1 MNMKM
6 LGEFV
11 AKERKRQGVSQ
22 LELSQAADT
31 GRRFVVDLESG
42 KETIHAGKMLKVL
55 ATLGVRVELISPEE
69 S

>member
-1 MNMKM
+1 MDMKK
-6 LGEFV
+6 LGEFI
-11 AKERKRQGVSQ
+11 ARERKRQGVSQ

-31 GRRFVVDLESG
+31 GRRFVVDLEAG

-55 ATLGVRVELISPEE
+55 ETLGVRVELIAPGE

>member
-1 MNMKM
+1 MDMKM

-11 AKERKRQGVSQ
+11 ARERKRQGVSQ

-31 GRRFVVDLESG
+31 GRRFVVDLEAG
-42 KETIHAGKMLKVL
+42 KETIHAGKMLKIL
-55 ATLGVRVELISPEE
+55 ETLGVRVELIAPEG